1 MKKINMSFFV
11 LSLILVSSIFIMGQK
26 QKVKNMPKDKH
37 RIDLNL
43 TDEQE
48 VKIQDIRFTHEEKQI
63 EIKSELDKTRLQ
75 IKKLIAS
82 ENFSD
87 NQLLNLVEKSG
98 QIESELEQNRVA
110 MWLDIRNILTDEQ
123 KEIWKD
129 KFQKM
134 GRRERMSPR
143 GDRDKGFRGPRPFEG
158 DQNKEKQFND

>member
-1 MKKINMSFFV
+1 MKKINMSLFV

-63 EIKSELDKTRLQ
+63 EIKSELDKNRLQ

-82 ENFSD
+82 GNFSD
-87 NQLLNLVEKSG
+87 NQLLNLVDKSG
-98 QIESELEQNRVA
+98 QIQSELEKNRVA

-129 KFQKM
+129 RFQKM
-134 GRRERMSPR
+134 GRKDKMLPR
-143 GDRDKGFRGPRPFEG
+143 RDRDQGIRGSRPFER
-158 DQNKEKQFND
+158 DQNREKQFND